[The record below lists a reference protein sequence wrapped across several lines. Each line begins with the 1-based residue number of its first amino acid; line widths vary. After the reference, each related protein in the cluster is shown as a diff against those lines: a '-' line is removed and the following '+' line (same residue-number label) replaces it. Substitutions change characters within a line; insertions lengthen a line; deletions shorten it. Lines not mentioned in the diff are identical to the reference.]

1 MFKLSKLFQNISKE
15 IKSSSSFYEANI
27 VLIPKPVKNIRSDNY
42 KHFIYK
48 PERNISQ
55 IHQSTTNTVYY
66 SKNVRMVLHH
76 KIY

>member
-48 PERNISQ
+48 PE
-55 IHQSTTNTVYY
+55 
-66 SKNVRMVLHH
+66 
-76 KIY
+76 